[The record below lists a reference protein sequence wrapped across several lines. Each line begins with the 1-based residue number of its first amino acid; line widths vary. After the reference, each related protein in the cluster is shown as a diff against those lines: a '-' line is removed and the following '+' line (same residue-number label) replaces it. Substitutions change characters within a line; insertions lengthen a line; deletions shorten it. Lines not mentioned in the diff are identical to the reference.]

1 MPTSPSRPKLGI
13 SACLLGANV
22 RYNGGHKASRLCLE
36 DFARHFDFV
45 PLCPEVAIGLGVPR
59 PTLRLVGEATQPRAV
74 ASAVDSRD
82 ATLDHSAALRRYG
95 AEQAGQL
102 SELGGF
108 IFMQKS
114 PSCGLHRVKLYAED
128 GQPPMAG
135 ARGLFAE
142 AFCAAR
148 PELPVEEEGRLH
160 DPRLRENFVTRVYAH
175 LDWLALCREGL
186 THKAILDFHSRH
198 KYQLLAHDPRQ
209 YAELGRLL
217 ADIGRYPAEQFGPL
231 YYRAFSQALGH
242 CASRGSH
249 SNVLQHLAG
258 YLKRALGA
266 DDRAELQ
273 RLIEQYRHGEVP
285 LVVPLALLK
294 HHFRRHPHPY
304 IARQAY
310 LQPHPEALGLRNAI

>member
-160 DPRLRENFVTRVYAH
+160 DPRLRENFVTRIYAH
-175 LDWLALCREGL
+175 LDWLALCRAGL

-209 YAELGRLL
+209 YAELGNARRVTPRELQDAQANETLGLPGSFETVGQLSNAYATILQYGLPEDYYNTYTATAL
-217 ADIGRYPAEQFGPL
+217 AVTPAQL
-231 YYRAFSQALGH
+231 NAL
-242 CASRGSH
+242 AARV
-249 SNVLQHLAG
+249 VLPRQPVWIVVGDMSKIEAPI
-258 YLKRALGA
+258 RALNLGQVRRI
-266 DDRAELQ
+266 DVD
-273 RLIEQYRHGEVP
+273 GK
-285 LVVPLALLK
+285 AL
-294 HHFRRHPHPY
+294 P
-304 IARQAY
+304 
-310 LQPHPEALGLRNAI
+310 